1 MANASAA
8 GNSYRAARRS
18 TRREEAV
25 LVTVSGV
32 DARRGPYSE
41 KVSTLTISCHGCKYP
56 SKYQVLPDA
65 LVTLELHPETNG
77 SAKISTRGRVKW
89 IQRDPDSGGP
99 LYTAVE
105 FENPQNIWPVSAPP
119 ADWLQFAE
127 AQELERKR
135 GPEPVQSKPVAVLRP
150 EIAIAAKKPER
161 ASIISTSE
169 APRPQPLP
177 AGNRALAPLMGEF
190 QQQME
195 LMISEAAATAVR
207 EKTASLVTE
216 IRAGL
221 REDAKTILVQVAA
234 QQAGDWA
241 TQCLKQI
248 QQASQDSAQTL
259 HSKWTKKIAADFGE
273 SLQRIETRQREVEV
287 LSETLFANSLERL
300 QRTLETF
307 HQEAV
312 ERLVVRLKD
321 RMAPAFKD
329 AKEVAG
335 GLTKQKEEIE
345 KTLADSSDQTA
356 AKIEETCERVEK
368 QFEIVMRARLDS
380 AQEELER
387 LARGVATSTMQ
398 NITAASGRHEKEA
411 QTRLRQESERAI
423 ESAKKSL
430 EQKAAATS
438 NEFANEMT
446 HYSRSHLEFVS
457 GAIGE
462 LAKGIGKRSKD

>member
-1 MANASAA
+1 MANPSAA

-18 TRREEAV
+18 TRRNEAV

-77 SAKISTRGRVKW
+77 SAKISARGRVKW
-89 IQRDPDSGGP
+89 IQRDSETGGP

-105 FENPQNIWPVSAPP
+105 FESPQNIWPIPAPP

-127 AQELERKR
+127 EETRKL
-135 GPEPVQSKPVAVLRP
+135 GPEPVQAKPVAVLRP
-150 EIAIAAKKPER
+150 EIALATTKPER
-161 ASIISTSE
+161 ARLITASE
-169 APRPQPLP
+169 PPRTQPLP
-177 AGNRALAPLMGEF
+177 TGNRAIAPLMGEF

-195 LMISEAAATAVR
+195 RMISEAAALAVR
-207 EKTASLVTE
+207 EKTASLVAE

-221 REDAKTILVQVAA
+221 RDDAKTILVQVAA

-259 HSKWTKKIAADFGE
+259 HSKWTKKITADFDE

-307 HQEAV
+307 HQDAV

-335 GLTKQKEEIE
+335 SLAKRTEELE
-345 KTLADSSDQTA
+345 KTLAESSEKTA
-356 AKIEETCERVEK
+356 AKITESCERFEK
-368 QFEIVMRARLDS
+368 QFEIVLRARLDS
-380 AQEELER
+380 AQEELDR
-387 LARGVATSTMQ
+387 LARGVASTTMQ
-398 NITAASGRHEKEA
+398 NINTTSTRHEKEA
-411 QTRLRQESERAI
+411 QARLRQESDRAI
-423 ESAKKSL
+423 EDAKKSL

-438 NEFANEMT
+438 SEFANELT

-457 GAIGE
+457 GAIAE

>member
-1 MANASAA
+1 MANPSAA
-8 GNSYRAARRS
+8 GKSYRAARRS
-18 TRREEAV
+18 TRRDEAV
-25 LVTVSGV
+25 MVTVSGV
-32 DARRGPYSE
+32 DARRGPYTE
-41 KVSTLTISCHGCKYP
+41 QVSTLTISCHGCKYP

-65 LVTLELHPETNG
+65 LVTLELHPVTDS

-89 IQRDPDSGGP
+89 IQRDSESGGP
-99 LYTAVE
+99 LFTAVE
-105 FENPQNIWPVSAPP
+105 FENPQNIWQIPAPP
-119 ADWLQFAE
+119 EDWLQFAE
-127 AQELERKR
+127 AQERKR
-135 GPEPVQSKPVAVLRP
+135 GPEPVQTKPVAVLRP
-150 EIAIAAKKPER
+150 EITVAAKKPER
-161 ASIISTSE
+161 ASIIAASE
-169 APRPQPLP
+169 PLRTQPLP
-177 AGNRALAPLMGEF
+177 AGNRSIVPLMGEF

-195 LMISEAAATAVR
+195 LMISEAAAAAVR

-248 QQASQDSAQTL
+248 QQASQESAQTL
-259 HSKWTKKIAADFGE
+259 HSKWSKKIAADFGE
-273 SLQRIETRQREVEV
+273 SLQRIGTRQREVEV

-307 HQEAV
+307 HQDAV

-335 GLTKQKEEIE
+335 SLAKRSEELE
-345 KTLADSSDQTA
+345 KTLAGSAEKSA
-356 AKIEETCERVEK
+356 AKIAESCERLEK
-368 QFEIVMRARLDS
+368 QFEIVMRARLDA

-387 LARGVATSTMQ
+387 LARGVANSTMQ
-398 NITAASGRHEKEA
+398 NINAAATRHEKEA
-411 QTRLRQESERAI
+411 QARLRQDSDRAV

-438 NEFANEMT
+438 SEFANELT
-446 HYSRSHLEFVS
+446 HYSCSHLEFVS
-457 GAIGE
+457 GAISD

>member
-1 MANASAA
+1 
-8 GNSYRAARRS
+8 
-18 TRREEAV
+18 
-25 LVTVSGV
+25 
-32 DARRGPYSE
+32 
-41 KVSTLTISCHGCKYP
+41 
-56 SKYQVLPDA
+56 
-65 LVTLELHPETNG
+65 
-77 SAKISTRGRVKW
+77 
-89 IQRDPDSGGP
+89 
-99 LYTAVE
+99 
-105 FENPQNIWPVSAPP
+105 
-119 ADWLQFAE
+119 
-127 AQELERKR
+127 
-135 GPEPVQSKPVAVLRP
+135 
-150 EIAIAAKKPER
+150 
-161 ASIISTSE
+161 
-169 APRPQPLP
+169 
-177 AGNRALAPLMGEF
+177 MGEF
-190 QQQME
+190 LQQME

>member
-1 MANASAA
+1 
-8 GNSYRAARRS
+8 
-18 TRREEAV
+18 
-25 LVTVSGV
+25 
-32 DARRGPYSE
+32 
-41 KVSTLTISCHGCKYP
+41 
-56 SKYQVLPDA
+56 
-65 LVTLELHPETNG
+65 
-77 SAKISTRGRVKW
+77 
-89 IQRDPDSGGP
+89 
-99 LYTAVE
+99 
-105 FENPQNIWPVSAPP
+105 
-119 ADWLQFAE
+119 
-127 AQELERKR
+127 
-135 GPEPVQSKPVAVLRP
+135 
-150 EIAIAAKKPER
+150 
-161 ASIISTSE
+161 
-169 APRPQPLP
+169 
-177 AGNRALAPLMGEF
+177 
-190 QQQME
+190 
-195 LMISEAAATAVR
+195 MISEAAATAVR

-335 GLTKQKEEIE
+335 SMTKQKEEIE
-345 KTLADSSDQTA
+345 KALADSSGKTA

-368 QFEIVMRARLDS
+368 QFEVVMRARLDS

-411 QTRLRQESERAI
+411 QARLRQESERAV

-457 GAIGE
+457 GAIAE

>member
-1 MANASAA
+1 MANPSAA

-89 IQRDPDSGGP
+89 IQRDPDTGGP

-105 FENPQNIWPVSAPP
+105 FESPQNIWPVSAPP

-135 GPEPVQSKPVAVLRP
+135 GPEPVQTKPVAVLRP

-161 ASIISTSE
+161 ASIITTSE
-169 APRPQPLP
+169 APRMQPLP

-207 EKTASLVTE
+207 EKTASFVTE

-329 AKEVAG
+329 AKEVAC

-345 KTLADSSDQTA
+345 KSLADSSDKTA

-411 QTRLRQESERAI
+411 QARLRQESERAI

-462 LAKGIGKRSKD
+462 LAKGIGKRTKD

>member
-1 MANASAA
+1 MANPSAA

-89 IQRDPDSGGP
+89 IQRDPDTGGP

-135 GPEPVQSKPVAVLRP
+135 GPEPVQTKPVAVLRP
-150 EIAIAAKKPER
+150 EITVAAKKPER
-161 ASIISTSE
+161 ASIITTSE
-169 APRPQPLP
+169 APRTQPLP

-259 HSKWTKKIAADFGE
+259 HSRWTKKIAADFGE
-273 SLQRIETRQREVEV
+273 SLQRIETRQREVEM

-345 KTLADSSDQTA
+345 KSLADSSEKTA
-356 AKIEETCERVEK
+356 AKIEETCERLEK

-398 NITAASGRHEKEA
+398 NFTAASGRHEKEA
-411 QTRLRQESERAI
+411 QARLRQESERVV

>member
-1 MANASAA
+1 MANPSAA

-18 TRREEAV
+18 TRRDEAV

-65 LVTLELHPETNG
+65 LVTVELHPETNG
-77 SAKISTRGRVKW
+77 SEKISTRGRVKW
-89 IQRDPDSGGP
+89 IQRDPDTGGP

-105 FENPQNIWPVSAPP
+105 FESPQNIWPVSAPP
-119 ADWLQFAE
+119 PDWLQFAE

-150 EIAIAAKKPER
+150 EIALATKKPER
-161 ASIISTSE
+161 ASIITATE
-169 APRPQPLP
+169 PPRTQPLP
-177 AGNRALAPLMGEF
+177 TGNRSIAPLMGEF

-207 EKTASLVTE
+207 EKTASLATE
-216 IRAGL
+216 LRTGL
-221 REDAKTILVQVAA
+221 RDDAKRILVQVAA

-241 TQCLKQI
+241 TQCLTQI
-248 QQASQDSAQTL
+248 QKASQESAQTL

-273 SLQRIETRQREVEV
+273 SLQRVETRQREVEV

-307 HQEAV
+307 HQDAV

-329 AKEVAG
+329 AKEVSSSLAKRTEE
-335 GLTKQKEEIE
+335 LQKALDESSE
-345 KTLADSSDQTA
+345 KTAV
-356 AKIEETCERVEK
+356 KITETCERLEK

-387 LARGVATSTMQ
+387 LARGVANVTMQ
-398 NITAASGRHEKEA
+398 NINAASTRHEQEA
-411 QTRLRQESERAI
+411 QARLRQDSDRAI

-438 NEFANEMT
+438 NEFANELT

-457 GAIGE
+457 GAIAD
-462 LAKGIGKRSKD
+462 LAKGIGKRAKD

>member
-1 MANASAA
+1 M
-8 GNSYRAARRS
+8 
-18 TRREEAV
+18 
-25 LVTVSGV
+25 VTVSGV

-56 SKYQVLPDA
+56 SKFQVLPDA

-77 SAKISTRGRVKW
+77 GAKISARGRVKW
-89 IQRDPDSGGP
+89 IQRDADTGGP

-105 FENPQNIWPVSAPP
+105 FESPQNIWQIAAPP
-119 ADWLQFAE
+119 EDWLQFAE
-127 AQELERKR
+127 AQEIERK
-135 GPEPVQSKPVAVLRP
+135 PAQTKPVAILRP
-150 EIAIAAKKPER
+150 EIAVAKKPER
-161 ASIISTSE
+161 ASIIAGKE
-169 APRPQPLP
+169 APRTQPLP
-177 AGNRALAPLMGEF
+177 PGNRTLAPLMGEF

-221 REDAKTILVQVAA
+221 REDAKNILVQVAA

-259 HSKWTKKIAADFGE
+259 HSKWAKKIAADFGE

-329 AKEVAG
+329 ARDVAG
-335 GLTKQKEEIE
+335 SLTARKDEIE
-345 KTLADSSDQTA
+345 RSLADSSDKTA
-356 AKIEETCERVEK
+356 ARIAETCERLEK
-368 QFEIVMRARLDS
+368 QFEVVMRARLDE

-387 LARGVATSTMQ
+387 ASKGVATATMQ

-411 QTRLRQESERAI
+411 QARLRQESERTV
-423 ESAKKSL
+423 ESAKKFL

-438 NEFANEMT
+438 NEFANEMA

-462 LAKGIGKRSKD
+462 LAKGIGNGKRTKE

>member
-1 MANASAA
+1 MANPSAA

-89 IQRDPDSGGP
+89 IQRDPDTGGP

-135 GPEPVQSKPVAVLRP
+135 GPEPVQTKPVAVLRP
-150 EIAIAAKKPER
+150 EITVAAKKPER
-161 ASIISTSE
+161 ASIITTSE
-169 APRPQPLP
+169 APRTQPLP

-259 HSKWTKKIAADFGE
+259 HSRWTKKIAADFGE
-273 SLQRIETRQREVEV
+273 SLQRIETRQREVEM

-345 KTLADSSDQTA
+345 KSLADSSEKTA
-356 AKIEETCERVEK
+356 TKIEETCERLEK

-398 NITAASGRHEKEA
+398 NFTAASGRHEKEA
-411 QTRLRQESERAI
+411 QARLRQESERVV

>member
-1 MANASAA
+1 
-8 GNSYRAARRS
+8 
-18 TRREEAV
+18 
-25 LVTVSGV
+25 
-32 DARRGPYSE
+32 
-41 KVSTLTISCHGCKYP
+41 
-56 SKYQVLPDA
+56 
-65 LVTLELHPETNG
+65 
-77 SAKISTRGRVKW
+77 
-89 IQRDPDSGGP
+89 
-99 LYTAVE
+99 
-105 FENPQNIWPVSAPP
+105 
-119 ADWLQFAE
+119 
-127 AQELERKR
+127 
-135 GPEPVQSKPVAVLRP
+135 
-150 EIAIAAKKPER
+150 
-161 ASIISTSE
+161 
-169 APRPQPLP
+169 
-177 AGNRALAPLMGEF
+177 MGEF

-207 EKTASLVTE
+207 EKTASLVSE

-221 REDAKTILVQVAA
+221 RDDAKNILVQVAA
-234 QQAGDWA
+234 TQAGDWA

-248 QQASQDSAQTL
+248 QQAGQESAQTL

-321 RMAPAFKD
+321 RIAPAFKD
-329 AKEVAG
+329 ARDVAG
-335 GLTKQKEEIE
+335 TLATRKEELE
-345 KTLADSSDQTA
+345 KSLADSSEKIA
-356 AKIEETCERVEK
+356 AKIEETCEHLEK
-368 QFEIVMRARLDS
+368 QFEIVMRARLDA

-387 LARGVATSTMQ
+387 VARGVATSTMQ

-411 QTRLRQESERAI
+411 QARLHQESDHAV

-430 EQKAAATS
+430 AQKAAATS
-438 NEFANEMT
+438 NEFAAEMT

-457 GAIGE
+457 GAISE

>member
-1 MANASAA
+1 MANRSAA

-18 TRREEAV
+18 TRRDEAV

-56 SKYQVLPDA
+56 SKYQVP
-65 LVTLELHPETNG
+65 P
-77 SAKISTRGRVKW
+77 RGASNW
-89 IQRDPDSGGP
+89 PQRDSNPAAP
-99 LYTAVE
+99 LYPAVKLE
-105 FENPQNIWPVSAPP
+105 IPQNIWAIPAPP

-127 AQELERKR
+127 EETRKR
-135 GPEPVQSKPVAVLRP
+135 GPEPVQAKPVAVLRP
-150 EIAIAAKKPER
+150 EIALAATQPAR
-161 ASIISTSE
+161 ARLITASE
-169 APRPQPLP
+169 LPRTQPLP
-177 AGNRALAPLMGEF
+177 TGNRALAPLMGGF

-195 LMISEAAATAVR
+195 LMISEAAALAVR
-207 EKTASLVTE
+207 EKTSSLVTE

-221 REDAKTILVQVAA
+221 RDDAKTILVQVAA
-234 QQAGDWA
+234 QQAGDGA
-241 TQCLKQI
+241 SQCLNQI
-248 QQASQDSAQTL
+248 QQASQDSAQAL
-259 HSKWTKKIAADFGE
+259 HSKWAQKITADFDE
-273 SLQRIETRQREVEV
+273 SLQRIEPRQREVEV

-307 HQEAV
+307 HQDAV

-335 GLTKQKEEIE
+335 SLARRTEELE
-345 KTLADSSDQTA
+345 KTLAESSEKTA
-356 AKIEETCERVEK
+356 AKITETCERLEK

-380 AQEELER
+380 AQDELES
-387 LARGVATSTMQ
+387 LARGVASTTMQ
-398 NITAASGRHEKEA
+398 NINTASTRHETEA
-411 QTRLRQESERAI
+411 QARLRQESDRAI

-430 EQKAAATS
+430 ELKAAATS
-438 NEFANEMT
+438 NEFANELT

-457 GAIGE
+457 GAIAE
-462 LAKGIGKRSKD
+462 LAKGIGKRAKD

>member
-1 MANASAA
+1 
-8 GNSYRAARRS
+8 
-18 TRREEAV
+18 
-25 LVTVSGV
+25 
-32 DARRGPYSE
+32 
-41 KVSTLTISCHGCKYP
+41 
-56 SKYQVLPDA
+56 
-65 LVTLELHPETNG
+65 
-77 SAKISTRGRVKW
+77 
-89 IQRDPDSGGP
+89 
-99 LYTAVE
+99 
-105 FENPQNIWPVSAPP
+105 
-119 ADWLQFAE
+119 
-127 AQELERKR
+127 
-135 GPEPVQSKPVAVLRP
+135 
-150 EIAIAAKKPER
+150 
-161 ASIISTSE
+161 
-169 APRPQPLP
+169 
-177 AGNRALAPLMGEF
+177 
-190 QQQME
+190 
-195 LMISEAAATAVR
+195 
-207 EKTASLVTE
+207 
-216 IRAGL
+216 
-221 REDAKTILVQVAA
+221 
-234 QQAGDWA
+234 
-241 TQCLKQI
+241 
-248 QQASQDSAQTL
+248 
-259 HSKWTKKIAADFGE
+259 
-273 SLQRIETRQREVEV
+273 
-287 LSETLFANSLERL
+287 
-300 QRTLETF
+300 
-307 HQEAV
+307 
-312 ERLVVRLKD
+312 VRLKD

-387 LARGVATSTMQ
+387 LARGVTTSTMQ